1 MLSYTPSHYI
11 ACLCP
16 LLYSCFLLCLSFL
29 IEHIADSALPTFVL
43 LLTSTSSETA
53 CYYPFTMPTLSRRQP
68 SLDLRSSARNSVEST
83 NSYTGNEQKLWV
95 LDEEGERH
103 LPEMNMPKAK
113 MATLPPRKQS
123 SRNLYLTT
131 KAELHEQRYQS
142 SEEEASPSPDE
153 YDTGDECGLDS
164 QRGSMCEKFAFEDMV
179 KDDDEVPVVC
189 TARMVTIRVV
199 RPKLIA
205 ISPNLQKRKR
215 PSTNVDPRERLTC
228 LDEHSTYGGMGYP
241 TAVKVP
247 KRDDSLGKKLEKK
260 LPLSKPKVKTPESAD
275 VSPLSKPAV
284 KHVPITDD
292 YFGSL
297 APPKPS
303 FAAAAAAAAAAP
315 NFDEYSISHP
325 RPRAATTM
333 PILDDYS
340 LSFAPAAK
348 KPSQSLSKPASTTTS
363 RSNSPARPV
372 QQQQRQASEPTN
384 PKVRAQALQPEQF
397 AAYALPKPSK
407 PAQTF
412 DDYDYSASFAPPKK
426 AATQSALAA
435 PAHDPGWQPPPA
447 AAPSTTSAP
456 AAPLTTSLRTRSRTN
471 PPHRSSLKLSP
482 RASIS
487 SPLSPPPQIGTQFS
501 TQNQSASSPSSPAY
515 TSLLGAYGGDPTT
528 PATPT
533 PTQEKFNN
541 DNGGRWK
548 QVRRSMSHLKRMGS
562 PVLESVRSAPRG
574 GIDELVE
581 GNSKIGI
588 RRTGRVHVKDTREKK
603 ELEWS

>member
-1 MLSYTPSHYI
+1 MTSTPPPGMRILPAHTQ
-11 ACLCP
+11 P
-16 LLYSCFLLCLSFL
+16 
-29 IEHIADSALPTFVL
+29 DALPNTLPSPFTYHASAHHL
-43 LLTSTSSETA
+43 LSCCEHPLLTSTSSA
-53 CYYPFTMPTLSRRQP
+53 QLCYPFTMPTLSRRQP

-83 NSYTGNEQKLWV
+83 NSYASTEQKLWV
-95 LDEEGERH
+95 LDEEGERR
-103 LPEMNMPKAK
+103 LPEMNMTKAK
-113 MATLPPRKQS
+113 ITTLPPRKQS

-131 KAELHEQRYQS
+131 KAELYEQRYQS

-153 YDTGDECGLDS
+153 YETGDEGGLDS
-164 QRGSMCEKFAFEDMV
+164 QRGSICENFAFEDMV
-179 KDDDEVPVVC
+179 RDDDEVPMVC
-189 TARMVTIRVV
+189 IARMVTIRVV
-199 RPKLIA
+199 RPKLVT
-205 ISPNLQKRKR
+205 ISSNLQKRKR
-215 PSTNVDPRERLTC
+215 ASIGLDPRERLTGF
-228 LDEHSTYGGMGYP
+228 DEHSAYGGMGYT

-260 LPLSKPKVKTPESAD
+260 LPLPKPKVKTPESAD

-284 KHVPITDD
+284 KHIPITDD
-292 YFGSL
+292 YFASV

-303 FAAAAAAAAAAP
+303 LAAAAP
-315 NFDEYSISHP
+315 NFDEYSVSHS

-340 LSFAPAAK
+340 LSFAPATK

-372 QQQQRQASEPTN
+372 QQQRQASEPMI
-384 PKVRAQALQPEQF
+384 PKVRPQALQPEQL

-426 AATQSALAA
+426 AATLAA
-435 PAHDPGWQPPPA
+435 PAAPAQNPGWQPQLPA
-447 AAPSTTSAP
+447 APPSTSSAP
-456 AAPLTTSLRTRSRTN
+456 VAPLTTSLRTRSRTN

-482 RASIS
+482 RASIY
-487 SPLSPPPQIGTQFS
+487 SPLSSPPQIGAQLS
-501 TQNQSASSPSSPAY
+501 AQNQSASSPSSPAY

-528 PATPT
+528 PVTPT

-541 DNGGRWK
+541 ENGGRWK

-574 GIDELVE
+574 GIDDVVE
-581 GNSKIGI
+581 GNSKMGI
-588 RRTGRVHVKDTREKK
+588 RRTGRVHVKDTKEKR